1 MITLITGTPGA
12 GKTLYAIAKLLKPV
26 IGTTVTKKND
36 DGSTEEIT
44 RIVYTNINGLQ
55 LEHETISSGGDW
67 VQDAKRA
74 WQFQPIGEGQGLRD
88 WHKWAKPGSLIVYDE
103 FQKVWPTV
111 PNGTPIPPDIQALDT
126 HRHLGVDFI
135 LITQSPINYN
145 RHIQGLIGRHLHVRR
160 MGNLGL
166 TVVYEW
172 DHCSKQLMYSKSI
185 SKAPWRYDKSIFNL
199 YKSAE
204 VHTKTPRRIPTLAFV
219 VLFALAGSAYLI
231 PTFAARL
238 AEYTEV
244 ATQTLEQNP
253 ITGEASASGEA
264 ANQTAPA
271 DDFDFL
277 AYIPRLSHQPNSA
290 PAFDELRR
298 VVNMPRI
305 AGCISS
311 SNRCI
316 CFTEQTTNAGL
327 SEDECRDW
335 MQNRPYD
342 PYTEQP
348 RFQPNITP
356 AVPSEVAQTPTQSN
370 PVGELNLS
378 F

>member
-12 GKTLYAIAKLLKPV
+12 GKTLYAIAKLLQPV

-36 DGSTEEIT
+36 DGSTDEIT

-55 LEHETISSGGDW
+55 LDHEPISSGGDW
-67 VQDAKRA
+67 SQDPKRA
-74 WQFQPIGEGQGLRD
+74 WHFQPIGDGKGLRD
-88 WHKWAKPGSLIVYDE
+88 WHQWAKPGSLIVYDE
-103 FQKVWPTV
+103 FQKVWPMV
-111 PNGTPIPPDIQALDT
+111 PNGTPVPPDIQSLDT

-135 LITQSPINYN
+135 LITQSPNNYN
-145 RHIQGLIGRHLHVRR
+145 RHIQGLVGRHLHVRR

-166 TVVYEW
+166 TIVYEW
-172 DHCSKQLMYSKSI
+172 DHCSRQLMYSKSI
-185 SKAPWRYDKSIFNL
+185 SKAPWRYDKSIFKL

-204 VHTKTPRRIPTLAFV
+204 LHTKTPRRIPTLAFV
-219 VLFALAGSAYLI
+219 VIAALAGAAYLI
-231 PTFAARL
+231 PTFAGRL
-238 AEYTEV
+238 AEYTETV
-244 ATQTLEQNP
+244 TQTIEQNP
-253 ITGEASASGEA
+253 ITGNTPTETTETTPS
-264 ANQTAPA
+264 

-311 SNRCI
+311 SSRCI
-316 CFTEQTTNAGL
+316 CFTDQTTNAGL
-327 SEDECRDW
+327 STEECRTW
-335 MQNRPYD
+335 MDNRPFD
-342 PYTEQP
+342 PYTDQRQFE
-348 RFQPNITP
+348 PNIAP
-356 AVPSEVAQTPTQSN
+356 APPIDHVQPPSSN
-370 PVGELNLS
+370 PVGDLNLR

>member
-12 GKTLYAIAKLLKPV
+12 GKTLYAIAKLLQPV

-36 DGSTEEIT
+36 DGSSEEVT

-55 LEHETISSGGDW
+55 LEHEPISSGGDW
-67 VQDAKRA
+67 VQDTKRA

-103 FQKVWPTV
+103 FQKVWPMV
-111 PNGTPIPPDIQALDT
+111 PNGTPIPPDIQSLDT

-135 LITQSPINYN
+135 LITQSPNNYN
-145 RHIQGLIGRHLHVRR
+145 RHIQGLVGRHLHVRR

-204 VHTKTPRRIPTLAFV
+204 LHTKTPRRLPALAFV
-219 VLFALAGSAYLI
+219 IIAALVGAAFLI
-231 PTFAARL
+231 PTFISRL
-238 AEYTEV
+238 SEYTEI
-244 ATQTLEQNP
+244 ATQTIEQTPSDGLNTP
-253 ITGEASASGEA
+253 VQTTSSAVTPE
-264 ANQTAPA
+264 Q
-271 DDFDFL
+271 FDFL

-290 PAFDELRR
+290 PAFDQLRQ
-298 VVNMPRI
+298 VINMPRI
-305 AGCISS
+305 AGALCSTT
-311 SNRCI
+311 RCI
-316 CFTEQTTNAGL
+316 CYTDQGTNTGL
-327 SEDECRDW
+327 SSEECRSW
-335 MQNRPYD
+335 KENPPFD
-342 PYTEQP
+342 PYTPQQS
-348 RFQPNITP
+348 FQPNINPISSPDTSP
-356 AVPSEVAQTPTQSN
+356 AT
-370 PVGELNLS
+370 
-378 F
+378 